1 MSAGEIGATMIQE
14 IERIDLSR
22 RRAIAA
28 AGAATLS
35 GALPW
40 VARAAHGAEGPL
52 MTRPIPSSGE
62 RLPIVGIGT
71 AVIFDYQN
79 DPAKQAARRDVIRTL
94 VANGG
99 RLIDT
104 APGYGAA
111 EDRLGEIVSELGV
124 RDKLFLATKFSFDVS
139 RAEAESSLRASL
151 RRLRTDRV
159 DLMQAWNVTDGG
171 YKLDQLRE
179 WKKAGLCRYIG
190 MTTSQVRSYDAIAK
204 VLTREKPDFFQVN
217 YSLGA
222 LESEKTLLPAARDA
236 GAAVLVNLPF
246 GRNSLFRKAGNRPLP
261 EFAAEF
267 GARTWAQFFLK
278 FILGHP
284 AVTAVIPGTD
294 KPEYMLD
301 NLDAARGTL
310 PDAAM
315 RKKIV
320 QYWNSLG

>member
-1 MSAGEIGATMIQE
+1 MTSD
-14 IERIDLSR
+14 IDLSR

-28 AGAATLS
+28 AGGAALS
-35 GALPW
+35 SALPW
-40 VARAAHGAEGPL
+40 LAPAHAAEGPVA
-52 MTRPIPSSGE
+52 TRPIPSSGE

-71 AVIFDYQN
+71 AIIFDYQN
-79 DPAKQAARRDVIRTL
+79 DAAKQAARREVIRTL
-94 VANGG
+94 VAGGG

-104 APGYGAA
+104 AAGYGAA
-111 EDRLGEIVSELGV
+111 EERLGEIVAELGV
-124 RDKLFLATKFSFDVS
+124 RDKLFLATKFTFDLP
-139 RAEAESSLRASL
+139 RAEADASLRASL

-171 YKLDQLRE
+171 YTLALLRE
-179 WKKAGLCRYIG
+179 WKKAGLCRYAGI
-190 MTTSQVRSYDAIAK
+190 TTSQARSYDAMAK
-204 VLTREKPDFFQVN
+204 VLAREKPDFLQVN

-261 EFAAEF
+261 DFAAEF

-301 NLDAARGTL
+301 NLDAARGPL

-315 RKKIV
+315 RRRIV
-320 QYWNSLG
+320 QYWDSLA